1 MKEVE
6 IFQSLNLALIS
17 NAIYT
22 LAVYFLLWVSL
33 RAARLTREGEER
45 GGILPKILVSLFGLG
60 VIYNGLLLSA
70 FLRLN
75 LSSAAKNLEGIKAA
89 GEKLSPA
96 AETFLSVP
104 MVSSAGEVKFSLM
117 PGPIMAVW
125 WAVVVIMLLG
135 ILWMPQKKKS

>member
-45 GGILPKILVSLFGLG
+45 GGILPTRVRHQIPFFPVF
-60 VIYNGLLLSA
+60 
-70 FLRLN
+70 
-75 LSSAAKNLEGIKAA
+75 E
-89 GEKLSPA
+89 P
-96 AETFLSVP
+96 
-104 MVSSAGEVKFSLM
+104 
-117 PGPIMAVW
+117 
-125 WAVVVIMLLG
+125 
-135 ILWMPQKKKS
+135 